1 MKPECICQ
9 DRLGT
14 SIGNVEQGRFRRHC
28 LPAQQPSAPPQA
40 RSSSG
45 NAGGGGS
52 GSSSG
57 AGDGDAAAAGSVD
70 GSAVCRWEELLE
82 GSSCDVM
89 HEPLSDKH
97 LQTATHGD
105 WQEPRCVS
113 VCLLRYAV
121 LGCVVLRCAMLRCS
135 GLCRAVLWH
144 AVLCCPSH
152 AFVLGY
158 CCVFFF
164 FIIIIIIIITT
175 MLHAGPSYPQGIALG
190 PADVSG
196 TALKAGLYV
205 VATNNKEDV
214 WLAHIELQDLHL

>member
-1 MKPECICQ
+1 
-9 DRLGT
+9 
-14 SIGNVEQGRFRRHC
+14 
-28 LPAQQPSAPPQA
+28 
-40 RSSSG
+40 
-45 NAGGGGS
+45 
-52 GSSSG
+52 
-57 AGDGDAAAAGSVD
+57 
-70 GSAVCRWEELLE
+70 
-82 GSSCDVM
+82 
-89 HEPLSDKH
+89 
-97 LQTATHGD
+97 
-105 WQEPRCVS
+105 
-113 VCLLRYAV
+113 
-121 LGCVVLRCAMLRCS
+121 MLRCS
-135 GLCRAVLWH
+135 ALCRAVLCHAALCLAVLWH

-164 FIIIIIIIITT
+164 IIITIIIIITT